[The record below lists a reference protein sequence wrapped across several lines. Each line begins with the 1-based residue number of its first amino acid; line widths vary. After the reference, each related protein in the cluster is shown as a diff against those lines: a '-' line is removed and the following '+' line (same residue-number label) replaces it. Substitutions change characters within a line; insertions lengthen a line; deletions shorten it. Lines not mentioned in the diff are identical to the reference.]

1 MSTRSRVCVV
11 TGGAAGLGRA
21 MADRFAQDGDAV
33 VLVDRDADR
42 LASAVS
48 AIAETGGRADGR
60 AADVSNQHQVEE
72 TAEWIQSVHGRVDVL
87 VNNAGVALREGSV
100 ADMSR
105 KAWDLTLAVNLTG
118 PFLMSRSLVPLMPPG
133 SVIVNVST
141 NAAHR
146 AVPGTDAYVAS
157 KAGVVGLTKAMAVSL
172 ADRGI
177 RVNAVSPGVTGTEE
191 VLSRLDDPRV
201 QAMIDRAPPLG
212 EYGRPEE
219 LAAVV
224 SFLCS
229 PEARYVNGAVLA
241 VDGGATA

>member
-1 MSTRSRVCVV
+1 MNARPRVCVV
-11 TGGAAGLGRA
+11 TGAAAGLGRA
-21 MADRFAQDGDAV
+21 MAERFASEGAAV

-42 LASAVS
+42 MTGAVS
-48 AIAETGGRADGR
+48 AIAEAGGWADGHL
-60 AADVSNQHQVEE
+60 ADVSDQDQVEE
-72 TAEWIQSVHGRVDVL
+72 TARWLESAHGRVDVL
-87 VNNAGVALREGSV
+87 VNNAGVALLEGSV

-133 SVIVNVST
+133 SVIVNVAT

-146 AVPGTDAYVAS
+146 AVPGSDAYVAS

-177 RVNAVSPGVTGTEE
+177 RVNAVSPGVTATDE

-201 QAMIDRAPPLG
+201 QAMIERAPPLSD
-212 EYGRPEE
+212 YGRPEE

-229 PEARYVNGAVLA
+229 DAARYVNGAVLA

>member
-1 MSTRSRVCVV
+1 MPTNSRVCVV
-11 TGGAAGLGRA
+11 TGAAAGLGRA
-21 MADRFAQDGDAV
+21 MAGRFAREGASV

-42 LASAVS
+42 LAGAV
-48 AIAETGGRADGR
+48 ATLTDAGGRAEGHL
-60 AADVSNQHQVEE
+60 ADVSDQHQVEE
-72 TAEWIQSVHGRVDVL
+72 AARWLESAHGHVNVL

-118 PFLMSRSLVPLMPPG
+118 PFLVSRSLVPLMPSG
-133 SVIVNVST
+133 SVIVNIAT

-146 AVPGTDAYVAS
+146 AVPGSDAYVAS

-172 ADRGI
+172 AGRGI
-177 RVNAVSPGVTGTEE
+177 RVNAVSPGVTATEE

-201 QAMIDRAPPLG
+201 RAMIDRAPPLSD
-212 EYGRPEE
+212 YGSPEE

-229 PEARYVNGAVLA
+229 DEARYVNGAVLA

>member
-1 MSTRSRVCVV
+1 MRPRVCVV
-11 TGGAAGLGRA
+11 TGAAAGLGRA
-21 MADRFAQDGDAV
+21 MADRFAQQGDAV
-33 VLVDRDADR
+33 VLVDRDADL
-42 LASAVS
+42 LAGAVS
-48 AIAETGGRADGR
+48 AIIEAGGRADGR
-60 AADVSNQHQVEE
+60 AADVSKQDQVE
-72 TAEWIQSVHGRVDVL
+72 AVAQWLQSVHGHVDVL

-100 ADMSR
+100 VDMSR

-118 PFLMSRSLVPLMPPG
+118 PFLMSRSLVPLMPSG
-133 SVIVNVST
+133 SVIVNVAT

-146 AVPGTDAYVAS
+146 AVPGSDAYVAS

-177 RVNAVSPGVTGTEE
+177 RVNAVSPGVTASEE

-201 QAMIDRAPPLG
+201 KAMIDRAPPLG

>member
-1 MSTRSRVCVV
+1 MSTNSRVCVV
-11 TGGAAGLGRA
+11 TGAAAGLGRA
-21 MADRFAQDGDAV
+21 MADRFANEGASV

-42 LASAVS
+42 LAGTVA
-48 AIAETGGRADGR
+48 AITEAGGRADGR
-60 AADVSNQHQVEE
+60 MADVSDQDQVEE
-72 TAEWIQSVHGRVDVL
+72 TARWLESTHGRVDVL

-118 PFLMSRSLVPLMPPG
+118 PFLVSRTLVPLMPSG
-133 SVIVNVST
+133 SVIVNVAT

-146 AVPGTDAYVAS
+146 AVPGSDAYVAS

-177 RVNAVSPGVTGTEE
+177 RVNAVSPGVTATEE

-201 QAMIDRAPPLG
+201 RAMIDRAPPLSD
-212 EYGRPEE
+212 YGSPEE

-229 PEARYVNGAVLA
+229 EEARYVNGAVLA

>member
-1 MSTRSRVCVV
+1 MTTSSRVCVV
-11 TGGAAGLGRA
+11 TGAAAGLGRA
-21 MADRFAQDGDAV
+21 MADRFAQQGDTV
-33 VLVDRDADR
+33 VLVDRNADW
-42 LASAVS
+42 LAGAVS
-48 AIAETGGRADGR
+48 AIIEAGGRADGR
-60 AADVSNQHQVEE
+60 EADVSEQDQVE
-72 TAEWIQSVHGRVDVL
+72 AVAQWLQSAHGRVDVL

-100 ADMSR
+100 VDMSR

-118 PFLMSRSLVPLMPPG
+118 PFLMSRSLVPLMPAG
-133 SVIVNVST
+133 SVIVNVAT

-146 AVPGTDAYVAS
+146 AVPGSDAYVAS

-177 RVNAVSPGVTGTEE
+177 RVNAVSPGVTASEE

-229 PEARYVNGAVLA
+229 DEARYVNGAVLA

>member
-1 MSTRSRVCVV
+1 MSTNSRVCVV
-11 TGGAAGLGRA
+11 TGAAAGLGRA
-21 MADRFAQDGDAV
+21 MADRFAQQGDAV
-33 VLVDRDADR
+33 VLIDRDADR
-42 LASAVS
+42 LAGAV
-48 AIAETGGRADGR
+48 AALVDAGGRAEGR
-60 AADVSNQHQVEE
+60 VANVADQYQVEE
-72 TAEWIQSVHGRVDVL
+72 AAQWLRSAHGRVDVL

-133 SVIVNVST
+133 SVIVNVAT

-146 AVPGTDAYVAS
+146 AVPGSDAYVAS

-172 ADRGI
+172 AENGI
-177 RVNAVSPGVTGTEE
+177 RVNAVSPGVTATEE

-201 QAMIDRAPPLG
+201 KAMIDRATPLSD
-212 EYGRPEE
+212 YGRPEE

>member
-1 MSTRSRVCVV
+1 MGQRVCVV
-11 TGGAAGLGRA
+11 TGAAAGLGRA
-21 MADRFAQDGDAV
+21 MADRFASEGASV
-33 VLVDRDADR
+33 VLVDRDTDR
-42 LASAVS
+42 LVEAVA
-48 AIAETGGRADGR
+48 AIKGAGGRADGQ
-60 AADVSNQHQVEE
+60 AADVSDQHQVEE
-72 TAEWIQSVHGRVDVL
+72 VARWLHSVHGHVDVL

-118 PFLMSRSLVPLMPPG
+118 PFLMSRSLVPLMSPG
-133 SVIVNVST
+133 SVIVNVAT

-146 AVPGTDAYVAS
+146 AVPGSDAYVAS
-157 KAGVVGLTKAMAVSL
+157 KAGVVGLTRAMAVSL

-177 RVNAVSPGVTGTEE
+177 RVNAVSPGVTATEE

-201 QAMIDRAPPLG
+201 QAMIERAPPLID
-212 EYGRPEE
+212 YGRPEE

-229 PEARYVNGAVLA
+229 EEARYVNGTVLP

>member
-1 MSTRSRVCVV
+1 MSAGPRVCVV
-11 TGGAAGLGRA
+11 TGAAAGLGRA
-21 MADRFAQDGDAV
+21 MADRFASEGAAV

-42 LASAVS
+42 LAGAVS
-48 AIAETGGRADGR
+48 AITDSGGRADGHL
-60 AADVSNQHQVEE
+60 ADVSDQAQVEE
-72 TAEWIQSVHGRVDVL
+72 AARWLESAHGRVDVL

-118 PFLMSRSLVPLMPPG
+118 PFLVSRNLIPLMPPG
-133 SVIVNVST
+133 SVIVNVAT
-141 NAAHR
+141 NAVHR
-146 AVPGTDAYVAS
+146 AVPGSDAYVAS

-177 RVNAVSPGVTGTEE
+177 RVNAVSPGVTATKE

-201 QAMIDRAPPLG
+201 QAMIDRAPPLSD
-212 EYGRPEE
+212 YGSPEE
-219 LAAVV
+219 LAGVV

-229 PEARYVNGAVLA
+229 DEARYVNGAVLA

>member
-1 MSTRSRVCVV
+1 MSTRSRVCVI

-48 AIAETGGRADGR
+48 AIAETGERADGR

-133 SVIVNVST
+133 SVIVNVAT

-146 AVPGTDAYVAS
+146 AVPGSDAYVAS

>member
-133 SVIVNVST
+133 SVIVNVAT

-146 AVPGTDAYVAS
+146 AVPGSDAYVAS

>member
-1 MSTRSRVCVV
+1 MSTSSRVCVV
-11 TGGAAGLGRA
+11 TGAAAGLGRA
-21 MADRFAQDGDAV
+21 MADRFAQDGAAV
-33 VLVDRDADR
+33 VLIDRDADR
-42 LASAVS
+42 LAGAVS
-48 AIAETGGRADGR
+48 AIAEAGGRADGR
-60 AADVSNQHQVEE
+60 AVDVSKQDQVE
-72 TAEWIQSVHGRVDVL
+72 AMAQWLQSVHGHVDVL

-100 ADMSR
+100 VDMSR

-118 PFLMSRSLVPLMPPG
+118 PFLMSRGLVPLMPPG
-133 SVIVNVST
+133 SVIVNVAT

-146 AVPGTDAYVAS
+146 AIPGSDAYVAS
-157 KAGVVGLTKAMAVSL
+157 KAGLVGLTKAMAVSL

-177 RVNAVSPGVTGTEE
+177 RVNAVSPGVTATEE

-212 EYGRPEE
+212 DYGRPEE

>member
-1 MSTRSRVCVV
+1 MSARSRVCVI

-48 AIAETGGRADGR
+48 AIAETGARADGR

-133 SVIVNVST
+133 SVIVNVAT

-146 AVPGTDAYVAS
+146 AVPGSDAYVAS

-201 QAMIDRAPPLG
+201 QAMIDRAPPLS

>member
-1 MSTRSRVCVV
+1 MSIRPRVCVV
-11 TGGAAGLGRA
+11 TGAAAGLGRA
-21 MADRFAQDGDAV
+21 MADRFASEGDAV
-33 VLVDRDADR
+33 VLIDRDADR
-42 LASAVS
+42 LVGAVS
-48 AIAETGGRADGR
+48 DITEAGGRADGR
-60 AADVSNQHQVEE
+60 TADVSDQDQVEKAARWLE
-72 TAEWIQSVHGRVDVL
+72 SVHGRVDVL

-118 PFLMSRSLVPLMPPG
+118 PFLVSRSLVPLMPSG
-133 SVIVNVST
+133 SVIVNVAT

-146 AVPGTDAYVAS
+146 AVPGSDAYVAS

-177 RVNAVSPGVTGTEE
+177 RVNGVSPGVTATDE

-201 QAMIDRAPPLG
+201 QAMIDRAPPLSD
-212 EYGRPEE
+212 YGKPEE

-229 PEARYVNGAVLA
+229 EEARYVNGAVLA

>member
-42 LASAVS
+42 LASAGS

-133 SVIVNVST
+133 SVIVNVAT

-146 AVPGTDAYVAS
+146 AVPGSDAYVAS

>member
-1 MSTRSRVCVV
+1 MSTGPRVCVV
-11 TGGAAGLGRA
+11 TGAAAGLGRA
-21 MADRFAQDGDAV
+21 MADRFASEGAAV
-33 VLVDRDADR
+33 VLVDRDAGR
-42 LASAVS
+42 LAEAVA
-48 AIAETGGRADGR
+48 AIEGAGGRAGGQ
-60 AADVSNQHQVEE
+60 AVDVSDQDQVEE
-72 TAEWIQSVHGRVDVL
+72 AARRLRSVHGHVDVL

-105 KAWDLTLAVNLTG
+105 KQWDLTLAVNLTG

-133 SVIVNVST
+133 SVIVNVAT

-146 AVPGTDAYVAS
+146 AVPGSDAYVAS

-177 RVNAVSPGVTGTEE
+177 RVNAVSPGVTATEE

-201 QAMIDRAPPLG
+201 QAMIERTRPLID
-212 EYGRPEE
+212 YGLPEE

-229 PEARYVNGAVLA
+229 EEARYVNGAVLA

>member
-1 MSTRSRVCVV
+1 MTTSSRVCVV
-11 TGGAAGLGRA
+11 TGAAAGLGRA
-21 MADRFAQDGDAV
+21 MADRFAQQGDTV
-33 VLVDRDADR
+33 VLVDRNADW
-42 LASAVS
+42 LAGAVS
-48 AIAETGGRADGR
+48 AIIEAGGRADGR
-60 AADVSNQHQVEE
+60 EADVSEQDQVE
-72 TAEWIQSVHGRVDVL
+72 AVAQWLQSAHGRVDVL

-100 ADMSR
+100 VDMSR

-118 PFLMSRSLVPLMPPG
+118 PFLMSRSLVPLMPAG
-133 SVIVNVST
+133 SVIVNVAT

-146 AVPGTDAYVAS
+146 AVPGSDAYVAS

-177 RVNAVSPGVTGTEE
+177 RVNAVSPGVTASEE

>member
-1 MSTRSRVCVV
+1 MSTNSRVSVV
-11 TGGAAGLGRA
+11 TGAAAGLGRA
-21 MADRFAQDGDAV
+21 MAERFAQEGDAV

-42 LASAVS
+42 LAGAVA
-48 AIAETGGRADGR
+48 AIADAGGRAEGR
-60 AADVSNQHQVEE
+60 VANVADQHQVEE
-72 TAEWIQSVHGRVDVL
+72 TARWLESAHAQVDVL

-118 PFLMSRSLVPLMPPG
+118 PFLVSRSLVPLMPPG
-133 SVIVNVST
+133 SVIVNVAT

-146 AVPGTDAYVAS
+146 AVPGSDAYVAS

-177 RVNAVSPGVTGTEE
+177 RVNAVSPGVTATEE

-201 QAMIDRAPPLG
+201 KAMIDRATPLCD
-212 EYGRPEE
+212 YGRPEE

>member
-1 MSTRSRVCVV
+1 MDMSQRVCVV
-11 TGGAAGLGRA
+11 TGAAAGLGRA
-21 MADRFAQDGDAV
+21 MAERFAAEGSTV

-42 LASAVS
+42 LESTVS
-48 AIAETGGRADGR
+48 AIEASGARADGR
-60 AADVSNQHQVEE
+60 VTDVSKQEQVESLAQWLSE
-72 TAEWIQSVHGRVDVL
+72 VHGRVDVL

-100 ADMSR
+100 VNMAR
-105 KAWDLTLAVNLTG
+105 RAWDLTMAVNLTG
-118 PFLMSRSLVPLMPPG
+118 TFLMSRCLVPLMPSG
-133 SVIVNVST
+133 SSILNVAT

-146 AVPGTDAYVAS
+146 AVPDTDAYVAS

-177 RVNAVSPGVTGTEE
+177 RVNAVSPGVTASEE

-212 EYGRPEE
+212 DYGRPEE

-229 PEARYVNGAVLA
+229 QEARYVNGAVLA

>member
-48 AIAETGGRADGR
+48 AISETGGRVDGR

-133 SVIVNVST
+133 SVIVNVAT

-146 AVPGTDAYVAS
+146 AVPGSDAYVAS

>member
-1 MSTRSRVCVV
+1 MSTSSRVCVV
-11 TGGAAGLGRA
+11 TGAAAGLGRA

-42 LASAVS
+42 LAGAVS
-48 AIAETGGRADGR
+48 AIAEAGGRADGR
-60 AADVSNQHQVEE
+60 AADVSRQDQVEE
-72 TAEWIQSVHGRVDVL
+72 AARWIQSVHGRVDVL

-100 ADMSR
+100 VDMSR

-118 PFLMSRSLVPLMPPG
+118 PFLMSRSLVPLMPSG
-133 SVIVNVST
+133 SVIVNVAT

-146 AVPGTDAYVAS
+146 AVPGSDAYVAS

-177 RVNAVSPGVTGTEE
+177 RVNAVSPGVTATEE

-229 PEARYVNGAVLA
+229 QEARYVNGAVLA

>member
-1 MSTRSRVCVV
+1 MSKSPRVCVV
-11 TGGAAGLGRA
+11 TGAAAGLGRA
-21 MADRFAQDGDAV
+21 MADRFAQDGAAV

-42 LASAVS
+42 LAGAVS
-48 AIAETGGRADGR
+48 AIAEAGGRADGR
-60 AADVSNQHQVEE
+60 AADVSKQDQVEAV
-72 TAEWIQSVHGRVDVL
+72 AEWLQSVHGHVDVL

-100 ADMSR
+100 VDMSR

-118 PFLMSRSLVPLMPPG
+118 PFLMSRSLVPLMAPG
-133 SVIVNVST
+133 SVIVNVAT

-146 AVPGTDAYVAS
+146 AIPGSDAYVAS

-177 RVNAVSPGVTGTEE
+177 RVNAVSPGVTATEE

-201 QAMIDRAPPLG
+201 QAMIDRAPPLSD
-212 EYGRPEE
+212 YGRPEE

-229 PEARYVNGAVLA
+229 QEARYVNGAVLA

>member
-1 MSTRSRVCVV
+1 MSTNPRVCVV
-11 TGGAAGLGRA
+11 TGAAAGLGRA
-21 MADRFAQDGDAV
+21 MADRFASEGASV
-33 VLVDRDADR
+33 VLIDRDADR
-42 LASAVS
+42 LAGAV
-48 AIAETGGRADGR
+48 ATLTGAGGRADGR
-60 AADVSNQHQVEE
+60 VADVSDHHQVEE
-72 TAEWIQSVHGRVDVL
+72 AARWLESVHGQVDVL

-100 ADMSR
+100 AEMSR

-118 PFLMSRSLVPLMPPG
+118 PFLVSRSLVPLMPPG
-133 SVIVNVST
+133 SVIVNVAT

-146 AVPGTDAYVAS
+146 AVPGSDAYVAS
-157 KAGVVGLTKAMAVSL
+157 KAGVVGLTRAMAVSL

-177 RVNAVSPGVTGTEE
+177 RVNAVSPGVTATEE

-201 QAMIDRAPPLG
+201 KAMIDRAPPLSD
-212 EYGRPEE
+212 YGRPEE

-229 PEARYVNGAVLA
+229 EEARYVNGAVLA

>member
-1 MSTRSRVCVV
+1 MSTSSRVCVV
-11 TGGAAGLGRA
+11 TGAAAGLGRA
-21 MADRFAQDGDAV
+21 MADRFAQDGAAV
-33 VLVDRDADR
+33 VLIDRDADR
-42 LASAVS
+42 LAGAVS
-48 AIAETGGRADGR
+48 AIAEAGGRADGR
-60 AADVSNQHQVEE
+60 AVDVSKQDQVE
-72 TAEWIQSVHGRVDVL
+72 AMAQWLQSVHGHVDVL

-100 ADMSR
+100 VDMSR

-118 PFLMSRSLVPLMPPG
+118 PFLMSRSLVPLMPSG
-133 SVIVNVST
+133 SVIVNVAT

-146 AVPGTDAYVAS
+146 AVPGSDAYVAS

-177 RVNAVSPGVTGTEE
+177 RVNAVSPGVTASEE

-201 QAMIDRAPPLG
+201 KAMIDRAPPLG

>member
-1 MSTRSRVCVV
+1 MSMRPRVCVV
-11 TGGAAGLGRA
+11 TGAAAGLGRA
-21 MADRFAQDGDAV
+21 MADRFASEGAAV

-42 LASAVS
+42 LAGAVA
-48 AIAETGGRADGR
+48 AIAGAGGQADGR
-60 AADVSNQHQVEE
+60 VADVSDQHQVEE
-72 TAEWIQSVHGRVDVL
+72 TARWLESVHGRVDVL

-118 PFLMSRSLVPLMPPG
+118 PFLVSRCLVPLMPTG
-133 SVIVNVST
+133 SVIVNVAT

-146 AVPGTDAYVAS
+146 AVPGSDAYVAS

-177 RVNAVSPGVTGTEE
+177 RVNAVSPGVTATEE

-201 QAMIDRAPPLG
+201 RAMIDRAPPLSD
-212 EYGRPEE
+212 YGSPEE

-229 PEARYVNGAVLA
+229 DEARYVNGAVLA

>member
-1 MSTRSRVCVV
+1 MRPRVCVV
-11 TGGAAGLGRA
+11 TGAAAGLGRA
-21 MADRFAQDGDAV
+21 MADRFAQQGDAV
-33 VLVDRDADR
+33 VLVDRDADL
-42 LASAVS
+42 LAGAVS
-48 AIAETGGRADGR
+48 AIIEAGRRADGR
-60 AADVSNQHQVEE
+60 AADVSKQDQVE
-72 TAEWIQSVHGRVDVL
+72 AVAQWLQSVHGHVDVL

-100 ADMSR
+100 VDMSR

-118 PFLMSRSLVPLMPPG
+118 PFLMSRSLVPLMPSG
-133 SVIVNVST
+133 SVIVNVAT

-146 AVPGTDAYVAS
+146 AVPGSDAYVAS

-177 RVNAVSPGVTGTEE
+177 RVNAVSPGVTASEE

-201 QAMIDRAPPLG
+201 KAMIDRAPPLG

-229 PEARYVNGAVLA
+229 SEARYVNGAVLA

>member
-1 MSTRSRVCVV
+1 MTANSRVCVV
-11 TGGAAGLGRA
+11 TGAAVGLGRA
-21 MADRFAQDGDAV
+21 MADRFAQEGASV

-42 LASAVS
+42 LAGAVA
-48 AIAETGGRADGR
+48 AITAAGGRAEGR
-60 AADVSNQHQVEE
+60 VADVSDQDQVEAAARWLE
-72 TAEWIQSVHGRVDVL
+72 SAHGRVDVL

-118 PFLMSRSLVPLMPPG
+118 PFLMSRSLVPLMPAG
-133 SVIVNVST
+133 SVIVNVAT

-146 AVPGTDAYVAS
+146 AVPGCDAYVAS

-172 ADRGI
+172 ADRNI
-177 RVNAVSPGVTGTEE
+177 RVNAVSPGVTASEE
-191 VLSRLDDPRV
+191 VLNRLDDPRV
-201 QAMIDRAPPLG
+201 RAMIDRAPPLG
-212 EYGRPEE
+212 DYGRPEE
-219 LAAVV
+219 LAATV

-229 PEARYVNGAVLA
+229 DEARYVNGAVLR

>member
-1 MSTRSRVCVV
+1 MSTRPRVCVV
-11 TGGAAGLGRA
+11 TGAAAGLGRA
-21 MADRFAQDGDAV
+21 MADRFASEGDAV
-33 VLVDRDADR
+33 VLIDRDADR
-42 LASAVS
+42 LTGAVS
-48 AIAETGGRADGR
+48 AITEAGGRADGR
-60 AADVSNQHQVEE
+60 AADVSDQDQVEE
-72 TAEWIQSVHGRVDVL
+72 AARWLESVHGRVDVL

-105 KAWDLTLAVNLTG
+105 RAWDLTLAVNLTG
-118 PFLMSRSLVPLMPPG
+118 PFLMSSNLVPLMPPG
-133 SVIVNVST
+133 SVILNVAT

-146 AVPGTDAYVAS
+146 AVPGSDAYVAS
-157 KAGVVGLTKAMAVSL
+157 KAGVVGLTRAMAVSL

-177 RVNAVSPGVTGTEE
+177 RVNAVSPGVTATEE

-212 EYGRPEE
+212 DYGRPEE

-229 PEARYVNGAVLA
+229 EEARFVNGAVLA

>member
-1 MSTRSRVCVV
+1 MRPRVCVV
-11 TGGAAGLGRA
+11 TGAAAGLGRA
-21 MADRFAQDGDAV
+21 MADRFAQDGAAV
-33 VLVDRDADR
+33 VLIDRDADR
-42 LASAVS
+42 LAGAVS
-48 AIAETGGRADGR
+48 AIAEAGGRADGR
-60 AADVSNQHQVEE
+60 VADVSKQDQVEAVAQWLE
-72 TAEWIQSVHGRVDVL
+72 SVHGHVDVL

-100 ADMSR
+100 VDMSR

-118 PFLMSRSLVPLMPPG
+118 PFLVSRSLVPLMPPG
-133 SVIVNVST
+133 SVIVNVAT

-146 AVPGTDAYVAS
+146 AIPGSDAYVAS
-157 KAGVVGLTKAMAVSL
+157 KAGLVGLTKAMAVSL

-177 RVNAVSPGVTGTEE
+177 RVNAVSPGVTATEE

-212 EYGRPEE
+212 DYGRPEE